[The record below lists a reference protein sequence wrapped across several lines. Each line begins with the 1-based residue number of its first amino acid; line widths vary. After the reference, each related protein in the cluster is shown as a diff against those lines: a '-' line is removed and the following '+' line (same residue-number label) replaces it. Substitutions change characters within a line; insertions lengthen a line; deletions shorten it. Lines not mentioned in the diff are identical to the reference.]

1 MNKTARE
8 DALAFIAAL
17 VEAPLTPDVLRKD
30 AVAVKVIL
38 TAETAPLTAVN
49 DALVVCVN
57 LSNDERLVM
66 SMKQLS

>member
-1 MNKTARE
+1 M
-8 DALAFIAAL
+8 
-17 VEAPLTPDVLRKD
+17 EAPLTPDVLRKD